1 MPRQILVGYQTLWSA
16 FSISPARSPMTTQGA
31 MVLPVTMRGMI
42 DPSAIRSL
50 LMP

>member
-1 MPRQILVGYQTLWSA
+1 MVRFQHLAGALPVI
-16 FSISPARSPMTTQGA
+16 TQGA

>member
-1 MPRQILVGYQTLWSA
+1 MVRFQHLASA
-16 FSISPARSPMTTQGA
+16 LADDNAGA